1 MKVLLVEDD
10 PDQLYLR
17 SLLLKHCGFEC
28 FEASTMASALK
39 IAADQTPRCAMVD
52 LRLPTE
58 GAGLELIRKLRDC
71 DPQLWIVVLTGAD
84 PARFR
89 KLPEAALVDDLL
101 TKPVHSA
108 EMVARLNAIPPRS
121 LCPGA

>member
-1 MKVLLVEDD
+1 MKLLLVEDD

-28 FEASTMASALK
+28 FEASTISSALQV
-39 IAADQTPRCAMVD
+39 AADQTPRCAMID

-58 GAGLELIRKLRDC
+58 EAGLELIRKLRGW
-71 DPQLWIVVLTGAD
+71 DPQLWIVVLTGTD

-89 KLPEAALVDDLL
+89 NLPEAALVDDLL

-108 EMVARLNAIPPRS
+108 EMVAKLNAIPPRS
-121 LCPGA
+121 SGHGA

>member
-1 MKVLLVEDD
+1 MKLLLVEDD

-28 FEASTMASALK
+28 FEASTISSALQV
-39 IAADQTPRCAMVD
+39 AAAQMPRCAMID

-58 GAGLELIRKLRDC
+58 EAGLELIRKLRDRY
-71 DPQLWIVVLTGAD
+71 PQLWIVVLTGTD
-84 PARFR
+84 PSRFSR
-89 KLPEAALVDDLL
+89 LPEAALVNDLL
-101 TKPVHSA
+101 TKPIHSA

-121 LCPGA
+121 PRPGA

>member
-28 FEASTMASALK
+28 FEASTLASALQV
-39 IAADQTPRCAMVD
+39 AADQAPRCAMVD

-58 GAGLELIRKLRDC
+58 AAGLELIRKLRGC
-71 DPQLWIVVLTGAD
+71 DPQLWIVVLTGTN

-89 KLPEAALVDDLL
+89 QLPEAALVNDFL

-108 EMVARLNAIPPRS
+108 EMVAKLNAIPPR
-121 LCPGA
+121 LPGAGA